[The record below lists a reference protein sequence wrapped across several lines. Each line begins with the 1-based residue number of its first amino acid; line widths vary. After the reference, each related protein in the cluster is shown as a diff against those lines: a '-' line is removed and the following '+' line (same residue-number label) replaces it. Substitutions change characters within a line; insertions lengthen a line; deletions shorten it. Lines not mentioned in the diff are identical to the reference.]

1 MGWNGEESER
11 DVQVGRDMDS
21 LDIYNPLE
29 KHSNTHA
36 DIFAIS
42 HRYSKLFHLTPCLLL
57 PGYFPCFESCSM
69 SCVT

>member
-1 MGWNGEESER
+1 MRSRLREVKLGLNNKLVGWNGEEGER

-29 KHSNTHA
+29 KHSNTCA

-42 HRYSKLFHLTPCLLL
+42 HRYSKLFL
-57 PGYFPCFESCSM
+57 
-69 SCVT
+69 